1 MRTFYLPVVAVAVLM
16 SQACAIPKVMIAE
29 HYVGD
34 TAKVAR
40 HSLRYVKT
48 QSSSD
53 SGQTDLMNY
62 YIQICDVEGNQST
75 NCETTLVLENVA
87 QYRVR

>member
-1 MRTFYLPVVAVAVLM
+1 MRKLYVPAIVLAAAV
-16 SQACAIPKVMIAE
+16 SQACAIPKIMIAE

-48 QSSSD
+48 QAESE
-53 SGQTDLMNY
+53 SGATDLMNY
-62 YIQICDVEGNQST
+62 YIQICDVEGKQST

-87 QYRVR
+87 QYRVK